1 MDISFDINT
10 DDQLHTR
17 GFVAVLL
24 SIRAASLKKR
34 CVAVA
39 RDIPDCW
46 KFDRCLDSEA

>member
-17 GFVAVLL
+17 EFVA

-34 CVAVA
+34 RVAVA

-46 KFDRCLDSEA
+46 KFDRCLDSKA